1 MTREKIIES
10 LLKYSEENDVMLL
23 TKIIAYAAHDTGED
37 ETSDEWEPMSPPPI
51 SDPKKVKKLTL
62 SLIRD
67 LLNTRRLMAG
77 KLGDGGIRIVP
88 WKIPVGKVITQVDHD
103 WTALGVEPGLQHDIV
118 WLGPCR
124 PEDWPHE

>member
-1 MTREKIIES
+1 MTRDKIIES
-10 LLKYSEENDVMLL
+10 LLKYSEESDVMLL
-23 TKIIAYAAHDTGED
+23 TKIIAYAAHDTGQNEKA
-37 ETSDEWEPMSPPPI
+37 DEWEPLSPTPI
-51 SDPKKVKKLTL
+51 SAPDQVKKLTL

-77 KLGDGGIRIVP
+77 KLADGGIRITP
-88 WKIPVGKVITQVDHD
+88 WRIPVEKVIDRVDRD

-124 PEDWPHE
+124 PEEWPHG